1 MRTLV
6 FWGNGSVEAARA
18 RRDEGASFVL
28 WDEDKAGQLQEAGV
42 AYRTRQDYLGPDG
55 DDLLDE
61 AAMAWTKAFGKRPLL
76 DGQSLR
82 ELLSW
87 KGVSLWWFAEL
98 YLYHSTEAPGRV
110 RQIETLLRLL
120 EAEKPDE
127 VEAVGLG
134 TVDALLLQRAATA
147 CRVLYHGPEA
157 KPPLALATRVAR
169 ISRESRWNT
178 VKALATAIKA
188 SLSGPLPRPAG
199 EEGRETVLF
208 LSHAAF
214 WRERSD
220 ALEGEAQEHEHYFG
234 SIIPAVAEEPNLAPF
249 VVAVGPGAAFRRR
262 GPQHRLADW
271 LRLPGRRGPF
281 VHINRYSSFAVFREL
296 RRATRGIHAGWRRL
310 KDSPGM
316 REAFAY
322 RDVNFAD
329 LSGPALAG
337 SLLLQLPWAV
347 RCYEEMR
354 SALRAVRPAVLC
366 LYAESSGWGRAALA
380 ASQAEGVKSLGLQHG
395 ILYPKY
401 FSYRHAADEG
411 DCPIPDRTAVFG
423 EAAHRLLA
431 AIGHYPP
438 ESLVVTGSPKF
449 DALLEAA
456 RSWDREAIRTRLG
469 VGAGEKLLVV
479 ASRFKAIRDTHQAI
493 GSAFRSFV
501 TAVEAMAGVR
511 CVVKPHPAEPKGAYE
526 DAIRDAGAGRTLVV
540 GPGADLMELL
550 HAADALVTVE
560 SLSAIEALILGRPV
574 LVLNMPT
581 NLRDLVESGAALGV
595 AEGADPRL
603 ALDALLFDPG
613 TRAAL
618 DEARE
623 HYLSQVARGVDGR
636 ATARIVALLREA
648 AFRTGRDSF

>member
-1 MRTLV
+1 MKTLV
-6 FWGNGSVEAARA
+6 LWGNGSVEAARA

-28 WDEDKAGQLQEAGV
+28 WDEQKAGQLREAGV
-42 AYRTRQDYLGPDG
+42 AYRTRRDYLGPDG

-82 ELLSW
+82 ELLTW
-87 KGVSLWWFAEL
+87 KGVSLWWFVEL
-98 YLYHSTEAPGRV
+98 YLYHSTDAPDRV
-110 RQIETLLRLL
+110 RQIETLHRLL
-120 EAEKPDE
+120 EAERPDE
-127 VEAVGLG
+127 VEAVGLD
-134 TVDALLLQRAATA
+134 TEDALLLQRTATA
-147 CRVLYHGPEA
+147 CRVLYHGPQA
-157 KPPLALATRVAR
+157 RAPLALATRVAR
-169 ISRESRWNT
+169 IYRESRFNT
-178 VKALATAIKA
+178 AKALATAVKA
-188 SLSGPLPRPAG
+188 SLSGPLPRPARQA
-199 EEGRETVLF
+199 GRETVLF

-214 WRERSD
+214 WQERSENGD
-220 ALEGEAQEHEHYFG
+220 TEEQEHYFG
-234 SIIPAVAEEPNLAPF
+234 RIIPAVGEEPNLAPF

-262 GPQHRLADW
+262 GPQQRLSDW
-271 LRLPGRRGPF
+271 LRLPGPRGPF

-296 RRATRGIHAGWRRL
+296 RRATREIRAGWRRL
-310 KDSPGM
+310 KDSPGL

-354 SALRAVRPAVLC
+354 LALRAVRPAVLC

-380 ASQAEGVKSLGLQHG
+380 ACRAEGVSSLGLQHG

-401 FSYRHAADEG
+401 FSYRHAADES

-423 EAAHRLLA
+423 EAASRLLA
-431 AIGHYPP
+431 AIGNYPP
-438 ESLVVTGSPKF
+438 ESLTVTGSPKF
-449 DALLEAA
+449 DALLAAA
-456 RSWDREAIRTRLG
+456 RTWDREATRGRLG
-469 VGAGEKLLVV
+469 VVPSDKLVVV
-479 ASRFKAIRDTHQAI
+479 ASRFRAIRETHQSI
-493 GSAFRSFV
+493 GTAFPSLL

-511 CVVKPHPAEPKGAYE
+511 CLVKPHPAEPKEAYE
-526 DAIRDAGAGRTLVV
+526 AAIRDAGASRTTVV
-540 GPGADLMELL
+540 SPGTDLMELL
-550 HAADALVTVE
+550 HAADALITVE
-560 SLSAIEALILGRPV
+560 SLSAIEALVLGRPV

-581 NLRDLVESGAALGV
+581 NLRDLVESGAALG
-595 AEGADPRL
+595 AASGTDPRL

-623 HYLSQVARGVDGR
+623 RYLSQVAHGVDGQ
-636 ATARIVALLREA
+636 ATARIVALLRET
-648 AFRTGRDSF
+648 AFRAERGSF